1 VSEIPNDPKVDPLIE
16 NERQVLKAKLL
27 ILDALEPLSD
37 EGRIRVINASVAY
50 FGKVDDDDLYQ
61 VALRRLAARQEPK
74 P

>member
-1 VSEIPNDPKVDPLIE
+1 
-16 NERQVLKAKLL
+16 VLKAKLL